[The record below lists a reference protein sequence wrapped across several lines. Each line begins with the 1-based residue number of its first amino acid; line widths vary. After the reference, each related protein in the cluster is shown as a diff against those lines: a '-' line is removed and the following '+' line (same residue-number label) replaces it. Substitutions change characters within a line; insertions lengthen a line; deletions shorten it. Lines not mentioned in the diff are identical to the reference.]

1 MKGQVLGGPESDM
14 ATTGV
19 FKATADMEMIWTDC

>member
-1 MKGQVLGGPESDM
+1 MKGQVLGGLGFDM